1 MVNKIRGILTWLGNG
16 TYEGKV
22 EGSNYTIKFG
32 EGGISPMATI
42 LLSVAG
48 CTAMDIVSMLKKMRE
63 PLEGLEIEIKGK
75 RREEYPRIYTEVHIH
90 YKMYGNVKESSVKR
104 AIELSQE
111 KYCSASAHIKLSGA
125 KVTYTYEIVSQSE

>member
-1 MVNKIRGILTWLGNG
+1 MVKEIKGALTWLKNG
-16 TYEGKV
+16 AYEGKV
-22 EGSNYTIKFG
+22 EGSDYVIRFG
-32 EGGISPMATI
+32 EEEISPMAAI

-48 CTAMDIVSMLKKMRE
+48 CTAMDVVSILKKMRE

-75 RREEYPRIYTEVHIH
+75 RRDEYPKIYTEVHIH
-90 YKMYGNVKESSVKR
+90 YKIYGDVKESSVKR

-125 KVTYTYEIVSQSE
+125 KVTYTYEIFPRKQ